1 MYHDIYDIYIY
12 SDLLCRK
19 LTRLSMKQLGRGFN
33 LKCHLFAFPMDPYA
47 LSYGVSGILLGWW
60 ATVPGRVEQAPC
72 QCHCSCNL
80 PETKASESGHWV
92 NLGLLLSLSV
102 LCNLICGVWF
112 FLRKTD
118 IHRTEFG
125 LGFKGKSG
133 KGQYGPLRGLEI
145 VDQ

>member
-1 MYHDIYDIYIY
+1 
-12 SDLLCRK
+12 
-19 LTRLSMKQLGRGFN
+19 
-33 LKCHLFAFPMDPYA
+33 MDPYA
-47 LSYGVSGILLGWW
+47 LSYGVSGILLGWWATGWW

-72 QCHCSCNL
+72 QCHCSCSL

-118 IHRTEFG
+118 IHRTELG